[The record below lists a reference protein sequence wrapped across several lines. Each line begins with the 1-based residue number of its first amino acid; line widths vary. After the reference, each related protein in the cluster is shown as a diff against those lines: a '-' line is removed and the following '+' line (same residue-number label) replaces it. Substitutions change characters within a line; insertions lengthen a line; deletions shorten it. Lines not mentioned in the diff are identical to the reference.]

1 MTTSHLI
8 NANRFEDTYQLV
20 ILSAQREES
29 PRPSRVHIA
38 WGFFPFAKLRVRMT
52 RCTQFGPPIRVS
64 LRIPI
69 YEMALGTLRRLLR
82 GEVICSDRALE
93 QRIIARDHGNASL
106 RDHVVLCVFVRVE
119 ADDGSFGDMDI
130 AVDNGAAN

>member
-64 LRIPI
+64 LPIPI
-69 YEMALGTLRRLLR
+69 YEMAFKIYGCLLLLVLAQPGT
-82 GEVICSDRALE
+82 CAMRA
-93 QRIIARDHGNASL
+93 
-106 RDHVVLCVFVRVE
+106 
-119 ADDGSFGDMDI
+119 
-130 AVDNGAAN
+130 GAASAVITPKLDGKTVYLAGFGHN